1 VWSLRGLDL
10 ECVLV
15 DRVLW
20 CLVWVMVR
28 LSDRGTGNGERER
41 ELCVKLSFWLISG
54 SGVVVWFWRRGG
66 CELEVR
72 LAGS

>member
-1 VWSLRGLDL
+1 LDL

-41 ELCVKLSFWLISG
+41 EREGDGEEFDRTSDLSG
-54 SGVVVWFWRRGG
+54 
-66 CELEVR
+66 
-72 LAGS
+72 

>member
-1 VWSLRGLDL
+1 
-10 ECVLV
+10 
-15 DRVLW
+15 
-20 CLVWVMVR
+20 MVR
-28 LSDRGTGNGERER
+28 LSDRETGSGELEREGDGEEFDR
-41 ELCVKLSFWLISG
+41 TSGFEWMSYVLKLSFWLISG